1 MIKELRQL
9 LNDLYM
15 IKDGIVS
22 WLEVDNVENKITSLE
37 SAIEI
42 LEKLRNGGKKKWI
55 VKFY

>member
-37 SAIEI
+37 SALEI
-42 LEKLRNGGKKKWI
+42 FK
-55 VKFY
+55 

>member
-15 IKDGIVS
+15 IKDDIVS
-22 WLEVDNVENKITSLE
+22 FLEVDNVENKITSLE

-42 LEKLRNGGKKKWI
+42 LEKLRNGGNKNE
-55 VKFY
+55 

>member
-1 MIKELRQL
+1 MLEELKQL
-9 LNDLYM
+9 LNDLYI

-42 LEKLRNGGKKKWI
+42 LEKLRKMEERK
-55 VKFY
+55 

>member
-1 MIKELRQL
+1 MLEELKQL

-37 SAIEI
+37 SAIKI
-42 LEKLRNGGKKKWI
+42 LENIRNGGNKNE
-55 VKFY
+55 

>member
-1 MIKELRQL
+1 MLDELNQL

-42 LEKLRNGGKKKWI
+42 LEKLRNGGKKNE
-55 VKFY
+55 

>member
-1 MIKELRQL
+1 MLEELKQL

-22 WLEVDNVENKITSLE
+22 WLIVDNVENKITSLE

-42 LEKLRNGGKKKWI
+42 LNNIRNGGKENE
-55 VKFY
+55 

>member
-1 MIKELRQL
+1 MLKELNQL

-37 SAIEI
+37 STLEI
-42 LEKLRNGGKKKWI
+42 LNNIRNGENKNE
-55 VKFY
+55 

>member
-1 MIKELRQL
+1 MLKELNQL

-37 SAIEI
+37 STLEI
-42 LEKLRNGGKKKWI
+42 LNNIRNGGKENE
-55 VKFY
+55 

>member
-37 SAIEI
+37 I
-42 LEKLRNGGKKKWI
+42 LNNIRNGGNKNE
-55 VKFY
+55 